1 MLLIK
6 PLYYVLII
14 VICLLLAGLPQINIS
29 DYVQPTITSKFVI
42 FVYSCI
48 VIVGVWVLLFAFSK
62 PKAINISKL
71 DIALFLLLSYIIIN
85 RYFIQN
91 NFGFSIRYL
100 ELLGLSFIYIILR
113 NLSIK
118 SYAWFLL
125 VIVISG
131 IIQAVYGNL
140 QLFDYYPSNHSGFKM
155 TGSFFNPGPYAGFL
169 TAVYPIALGMYLFKE
184 KITKQVQ
191 SQLKSK
197 LKIINTITAYIFEYI
212 PLIGLVSII
221 LVIPALRSRAAW
233 IAVLL
238 SSVIL
243 IEFRY
248 HFIKKG
254 LKQITHTKKIA
265 LIVLSISILSVG
277 LFGIYHFKKGS
288 SDGRLFIWKVSTEII
303 KNNPVFGVGFDRFKA
318 YYMNYQA
325 DYFAKHG
332 ETTEALVADNTY
344 YAFNDWLQFVT
355 ENGLIGF
362 LMLFIVLFV
371 LFRIKVSNKNNHFFL
386 LIKGTIL
393 AIGIFALFS
402 YPMQILPIKLILV
415 ILLAFLGNL
424 DKKKFSILKFDN
436 TAKPYASWVF
446 KIAVFTVILLGL
458 SKAIIY
464 TQYLDKG
471 FKTWKNAM
479 SIYQYGD
486 YMGAINK
493 YKNAYSILK
502 KNGDFLMNYGKA
514 LSMNKQNL
522 EAIQILEEAK
532 QQLNTTIIETALG
545 DSYKALEQNKK
556 AEKAY
561 QHAANMIPSRFYPNY
576 LLAKL
581 YEESGQNNKAYLK
594 AKEILNKDIK
604 IPSTA
609 IKEIKIEMD
618 KLLDK
623 LHNK

>member
-6 PLYYVLII
+6 PLYYFLVI
-14 VICLLLAGLPQINIS
+14 VICLLLVGLPQINIS
-29 DYVQPTITSKFVI
+29 DYVQPTITSKFVV
-42 FVYSCI
+42 FAYSCL
-48 VIVGVWVLLFAFSK
+48 VIIGVWVLIFVISK
-62 PKAINISKL
+62 PKAIKISKL
-71 DIALFLLLSYIIIN
+71 DLVLFLLLSYIIIN

-91 NFGFSIRYL
+91 NFGFSIRYI

-113 NLSIK
+113 TLSIK
-118 SYAWFLL
+118 NYILFLL

-140 QLFDYYPSNHSGFKM
+140 QLFGYYPSNHSGFKM

-184 KITKQVQ
+184 KYIEHI
-191 SQLKSK
+191 LP
-197 LKIINTITAYIFEYI
+197 KIKTNFKIVKTVISYIFEYI
-212 PLIGLVSII
+212 PLIALISII
-221 LVIPALRSRAAW
+221 LVIPVLRSRAAW

-248 HFIKKG
+248 HYIKKG

-265 LIVLSISILSVG
+265 LIVLIISILSVG

-288 SDGRLFIWKVSTEII
+288 SDGRLFIWKVSSKII
-303 KNNPVFGVGFDRFKA
+303 KDNLVFGVGFDRFKA
-318 YYMNYQA
+318 QYMNYQA

-332 ETTEALVADNTY
+332 ETVEALVADNTY
-344 YAFNDWLQFVT
+344 YAFNDWLQFVI
-355 ENGLIGF
+355 ENGLVGF
-362 LMLFIVLFV
+362 LMLFIALFV
-371 LFRIKVSNKNNHFFL
+371 LFKTEASNKNNHLFL

-393 AIGIFALFS
+393 AIGIFTLFS

-415 ILLAFLGNL
+415 ILLAFLEKIN
-424 DKKKFSILKFDN
+424 KQKFSILKFDN
-436 TAKPYASWVF
+436 TAKPYASRVF
-446 KIAVFTVILLGL
+446 KITVCIVVLIGL

-464 TQYLDKG
+464 TQYLDKS

-479 SIYQYGD
+479 AIYQYGD
-486 YMGAINK
+486 YKGAINEYEK
-493 YKNAYSILK
+493 AYSILK

-514 LSMNKQNL
+514 LSMNKQNKK
-522 EAIQILEEAK
+522 AIQILNEAK

-545 DSYKALEQNKK
+545 DSYKAVKQYKK
-556 AEKAY
+556 AETAY
-561 QHAANMIPSRFYPNY
+561 QHAANMIPTRFYPNY

-581 YEESGQNNKAYLK
+581 YEEIGQDDKAVLK
-594 AKEILNKDIK
+594 AKELLNKDIK
-604 IPSTA
+604 IQSTA
-609 IKEIKIEMD
+609 IKEIKTKMK
-618 KLLDK
+618 KLLNK
-623 LHNK
+623 LDNK

>member
-6 PLYYVLII
+6 PFNYVLII
-14 VICLLLAGLPQINIS
+14 TICLLLVGLPQINIS

-48 VIVGVWVLLFAFSK
+48 VIVGIWILLFSFSK
-62 PKAINISKL
+62 PKAIEISKL
-71 DIALFLLLSYIIIN
+71 DITLFLLLSYIIIN
-85 RYFIQN
+85 RYLIQPN
-91 NFGFSIRYL
+91 YGFSIRYL

-113 NLSIK
+113 TLSIK
-118 SYAWFLL
+118 NYILFLL

-140 QLFDYYPSNHSGFKM
+140 QLFGYYPSNHSGFKM

-169 TAVYPIALGMYLFKE
+169 TAVYPTALGMYLFKE
-184 KITKQVQ
+184 KIVKQVQ
-191 SQLKSK
+191 SQLKSN
-197 LKIINTITAYIFEYI
+197 LKIINVCIAYIFEYI
-212 PLIGLVSII
+212 PLLGMVSII

-233 IAVLL
+233 LAVLL
-238 SSVIL
+238 SSFVIL
-243 IEFRY
+243 EFRY
-248 HFIKKG
+248 HYIKKG
-254 LKQITHTKKIA
+254 LKQITHTKKVA
-265 LIVLSISILSVG
+265 LIVLIISILSVG

-303 KNNPVFGVGFDRFKA
+303 KDNPVFGVGFDRFKA
-318 YYMNYQA
+318 HYMNYQA

-332 ETTEALVADNTY
+332 ETTEAFVADNTY
-344 YAFNDWLQFVT
+344 YTFNDWLQFII

-362 LMLFIVLFV
+362 LMLVIALFV
-371 LFRIKVSNKNNHFFL
+371 LFKTEVNIKNNHFFL

-393 AIGIFALFS
+393 AFGIFALFS

-415 ILLAFLGNL
+415 ILLAFLGSL

-436 TAKPYASWVF
+436 TAKPYASRVF
-446 KIAVFTVILLGL
+446 KITVCIVVLMSL

-464 TQYLDKG
+464 TQSLDKS

-486 YMGAINK
+486 YKGAIK
-493 YKNAYSILK
+493 EYKKAHSILK
-502 KNGDFLMNYGKA
+502 KNGGFLMNYGKA
-514 LSMNKQNL
+514 LSMNIQNE
-522 EAIQILEEAK
+522 EAIQILKEAK

-545 DSYKALEQNKK
+545 DSNKALKQYKK

-581 YEESGQNNKAYLK
+581 YEVSGQKGKAIAK
-594 AKEILNKDIK
+594 ANELITKEIK

-609 IKEIKIEMD
+609 IKEIKIEMN

-623 LHNK
+623 SHNK

>member
-14 VICLLLAGLPQINIS
+14 TICLLLVGLPQINIS
-29 DYVQPTITSKFVI
+29 DYVQSTITSKFVV

-48 VIVGVWVLLFAFSK
+48 VIIGVWVLLIVISK
-62 PKAINISKL
+62 PKAIEISKL
-71 DIALFLLLSYIIIN
+71 DITLFLLLSYIIIN
-85 RYFIQN
+85 RYLIQPN
-91 NFGFSIRYL
+91 YGFSIRYM
-100 ELLGLSFIYIILR
+100 ELLGLSFLYIILR
-113 NLSIK
+113 SISIK
-118 SYAWFLL
+118 NYVWFLL

-140 QLFDYYPSNHSGFKM
+140 QLFGYYPSNHSGFKM

-184 KITKQVQ
+184 KIVKQVQ

-197 LKIINTITAYIFEYI
+197 LRIINAITAYIFEYI
-212 PLIGLVSII
+212 PLIALISII

-233 IAVLL
+233 LAVLL

-248 HFIKKG
+248 HFFKNT
-254 LKQITHTKKIA
+254 LKKITY
-265 LIVLSISILSVG
+265 IKRITVVLLVIAIISVG
-277 LFGIYHFKKGS
+277 LFGAYHLKKGS
-288 SDGRLFIWKVSTEII
+288 ADGRLFIWKVSTEII
-303 KNNPVFGVGFDRFKA
+303 KDNPVFGVGFDRFNA

-325 DYFAKHG
+325 DYFAEHG

-344 YAFNDWLQFVT
+344 YAFNDWLQFT
-355 ENGLIGF
+355 AENGLIGF
-362 LMLFIVLFV
+362 LMLVIALFV
-371 LFRIKVSNKNNHFFL
+371 LFKTEVNNKNNHFFL

-415 ILLAFLGNL
+415 ILLALLAKL
-424 DKKKFSILKFDN
+424 DKQKFSIIKIDN
-436 TAKPYASWVF
+436 NAKPYVLRVF
-446 KIAVFTVILLGL
+446 KIAVCIVALIGL

-464 TQYLDKG
+464 TQYLDKS

-479 SIYQYGD
+479 SIYQYSD
-486 YMGAINK
+486 YEGAIK
-493 YKNAYSILK
+493 EYENAYSILK

-514 LSMNKQNL
+514 LSMNKQNE
-522 EAIQILEEAK
+522 EATQILEEAK
-532 QQLNTTIIETALG
+532 KQLNTTIIETALG
-545 DSYKALEQNKK
+545 DSYKMLKQYKK
-556 AEKAY
+556 AETAY

-581 YEESGQNNKAYLK
+581 YEVSGQKEKAIAK
-594 AKEILNKDIK
+594 ANELITKEIK
-604 IPSTA
+604 ILSTA

-623 LHNK
+623 LHNM

>member
-221 LVIPALRSRAAW
+221 LVIPALRTRAAW